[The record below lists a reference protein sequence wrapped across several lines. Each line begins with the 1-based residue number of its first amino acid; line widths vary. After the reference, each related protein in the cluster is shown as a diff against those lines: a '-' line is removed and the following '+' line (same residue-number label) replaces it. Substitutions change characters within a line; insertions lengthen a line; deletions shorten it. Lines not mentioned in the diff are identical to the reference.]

1 MKFLIENFDE
11 IIKKYPD
18 IKLILAGDGIM
29 KKYLKEKINQKKMS
43 EYILMPGYVKEI
55 KELIFSSDY
64 IISSSSSEGLPFN
77 ILEAMSLKKPVL
89 ASEIKGHADLITD
102 AENGYLFRLN
112 KADFLSKLDIIL
124 SDGNIKE
131 KVKQSHKIDKYY
143 IDNVLYENI
152 QHLTE

>member
-29 KKYLKEKINQKKMS
+29 KTYLKEKINQKKMS

-64 IISSSSSEGLPFN
+64 II
-77 ILEAMSLKKPVL
+77 
-89 ASEIKGHADLITD
+89 
-102 AENGYLFRLN
+102 
-112 KADFLSKLDIIL
+112 
-124 SDGNIKE
+124 
-131 KVKQSHKIDKYY
+131 
-143 IDNVLYENI
+143 
-152 QHLTE
+152 